1 MYAFLKDARRIV
13 TLNMRVLTK
22 AIYIFKKKF
31 TSHFYKLFANGAPQ
45 HCFRDFSRKYSS
57 LARLLWLIDRF
68 DIFHR

>member
-1 MYAFLKDARRIV
+1 M

-22 AIYIFKKKF
+22 AIYMFKKKI

-45 HCFRDFSRKYSS
+45 HCFGDFSRKYSS
-57 LARLLWLIDRF
+57 LARLLLLLDRF